1 MRRVVNA
8 FGTGVLVRAL
18 KVVNRDVWLL
28 SKHFLGLGESKVPVV
43 EPVGMVSLI
52 RNRIRG
58 WPTNSYFMRLR
69 GSFHA

>member
-28 SKHFLGLGESKVPVV
+28 SKHFLGVGESKFPVV

-52 RNRIRG
+52 SPKTRRIRVET
-58 WPTNSYFMRLR
+58 P
-69 GSFHA
+69 